1 MGSLTLYRETSVPEK
16 YIILILMIQM
26 VYVFRAKIKVIYFKD
41 EVINHNLL
49 VSILSYCK
57 F

>member
-16 YIILILMIQM
+16 YILILMIQM

>member
-1 MGSLTLYRETSVPEK
+1 MGSLTLYRETYVPGK
-16 YIILILMIQM
+16 YILILMIQM
-26 VYVFRAKIKVIYFKD
+26 VHVFRAKIKVIYFKN
-41 EVINHNLL
+41 ELINHTLL